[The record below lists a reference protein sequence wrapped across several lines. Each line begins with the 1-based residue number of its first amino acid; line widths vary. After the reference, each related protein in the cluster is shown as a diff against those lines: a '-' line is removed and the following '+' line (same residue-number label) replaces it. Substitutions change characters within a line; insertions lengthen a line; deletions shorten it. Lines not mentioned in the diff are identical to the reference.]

1 MENIIRKKKIKHG
14 LFSYYTNDEYI
25 GKSLSEYGEW
35 SEAEVSLLKQVIA
48 DSANIIE
55 VGSNIGTHTIPLAKH
70 VSKGGLVYA
79 IEPQYQNHKLLSENI
94 MDNGLKNV
102 KILKIAISSNEG
114 EAYMNTFDENMKNN
128 FGDSKIFNSGFKNA
142 EKVSVKTLDQ
152 LFYDNTKN
160 KKSIKLI
167 KCDAQGQELNVLLG
181 SRKII
186 DMYKPFLYFE
196 NDEINNSK
204 SLIEK
209 IKEMGYIMFWHL
221 PPLYNPN
228 NFFKNTKNI
237 FPKII
242 SCNMFCI
249 HETTKIKLNKIWKKF
264 EIKDSNYHPLKQN
277 I

>member
-1 MENIIRKKKIKHG
+1 MSNIIRKKKFKHG
-14 LFSYYTNDEYI
+14 VFSYYINDEYI

-35 SEAEVSLLKQVIA
+35 SDAEVSLLKQVIT
-48 DSANIIE
+48 DGENIIE

-70 VSKGGLVYA
+70 VSTRGSVYA

-128 FGDSKIFNSGFKNA
+128 FGDSKIFNSSFKNA

-249 HETTKIKLNKIWKKF
+249 HETKKIKLNEIWKKF
-264 EIKDSNYHPLKQN
+264 EIKDSNYHPLK
-277 I
+277 

>member
-1 MENIIRKKKIKHG
+1 MSNIIRKKKFKHG
-14 LFSYYTNDEYI
+14 VFSYYINDEYI

-35 SEAEVSLLKQVIA
+35 SDAEVSLLKQVIT
-48 DSANIIE
+48 DGENIIE

-70 VSKGGLVYA
+70 VSTRGSVYA

-128 FGDSKIFNSGFKNA
+128 FGDSKIFDSSFKNA

-249 HETTKIKLNKIWKKF
+249 HETKKIKLNEIWKKF
-264 EIKDSNYHPLKQN
+264 EIKDSNYHPLK
-277 I
+277 